1 MSETKEPRDSQGG
14 QGRTLSLR
22 RTVESGQV
30 RQSFSR
36 GRSKPVVV
44 EKKRRRSFG
53 PEGQQGE
60 GEPRPTTTASPPAPQ
75 GASPAPQGTSP
86 QGTPPAVQRTES
98 RPAAPAPETTTQAP
112 RRPTRGVVLRAL
124 TEEEKQARA
133 RALEGAR
140 HAEEE
145 ARKRAVEDAH
155 RQAEED
161 ARLSVEREAAARRQ
175 AEEEARKRTEE
186 EARQRAE
193 EEAARRLATEK
204 PAETADAGLRRPV
217 GAPLPAAEE
226 EEEDAPKRKGAPAKP
241 LAGRRDAGERRRTG
255 KLTITRALDDEGER
269 QRSLAAVRR
278 AREREKRLQAQMRE
292 APRKVVREVVIPD
305 TITVQELANRMAE
318 RGSDV
323 VRTLMRM
330 GVMVTIT
337 QSIDQDTAQLVAEEF
352 GHVSKR
358 VSEADVEEGLMT
370 ATDEETA
377 LQPRPPVVTVMGH
390 VDHGKTSLLDAIRK
404 TDVVSGE
411 AGGIT
416 QHIGAYQV
424 VTESGGRITFI
435 DTPGHAAFTAMRAR
449 GAKVTDIVILVVAAD
464 DGVMPQTVE
473 AINHAR
479 AAQVPIIVAVN
490 KMDKPGADPNRVRQE
505 LLQHEVFTEDMG
517 GDVVSVEVSAVQRTN
532 VDRLLEMVLLQAE
545 LLDLSANPDRPAEG
559 AVIEARL
566 DRGRGPVATL
576 LVQRGTLRT
585 GDTLVAGAESGR
597 VRALLNDRGEQVTE
611 AGPSTP
617 VEILGLNA
625 TPEAG
630 DTFAVVENEAR
641 AREISDFRRRKQRDA
656 KAATGSRGTLE
667 QMMSQLRES
676 DSKELPIVIK
686 GDVQGSVEA
695 IGAALDKLGTE
706 DVRARILHAGVGGV
720 TESDVTLAQAS
731 GAVII
736 AFNVRANK
744 QARDLA
750 ERDGVEIRY
759 YSIIYDLI
767 DNVRNAMAGLLAPT
781 IVERPLGAA
790 EVREVFSVSKVGKVA
805 GCLVVDG
812 VVRRGAR
819 ARLVRDDVVI
829 HEGVIATLKRFKD
842 DAREVQAGTECGMGF
857 ERFHD
862 MQAGDTIEVFEVEEV
877 ARTL

>member
-1 MSETKEPRDSQGG
+1 
-14 QGRTLSLR
+14 
-22 RTVESGQV
+22 
-30 RQSFSR
+30 
-36 GRSKPVVV
+36 
-44 EKKRRRSFG
+44 
-53 PEGQQGE
+53 
-60 GEPRPTTTASPPAPQ
+60 
-75 GASPAPQGTSP
+75 
-86 QGTPPAVQRTES
+86 
-98 RPAAPAPETTTQAP
+98 
-112 RRPTRGVVLRAL
+112 VLRAL

-145 ARKRAVEDAH
+145 ARRRALDDAR

-193 EEAARRLATEK
+193 EEAARRLAAEK
-204 PAETADAGLRRPV
+204 PAEATDAGLRRPV
-217 GAPLPAAEE
+217 VGAPLPVADDEE
-226 EEEDAPKRKGAPAKP
+226 EEAPKRKGAPAKP

-278 AREREKRLQAQMRE
+278 AREREKRHQAQMRE

-305 TITVQELANRMAE
+305 AITVQELANRMAE

-323 VRTLMRM
+323 VRALMRM

-337 QSIDQDTAQLVAEEF
+337 QSIDQDTAQLIAEEF
-352 GHVSKR
+352 GHVAKR

-370 ATDEETA
+370 ATDDETA

-479 AAQVPIIVAVN
+479 AAHVPIIVAVN

-576 LVQRGTLRT
+576 LVQRGTLRA

-630 DTFAVVENEAR
+630 DTFVAVENEAR
-641 AREISDFRRRKQRDA
+641 AREISDFRQRKQRDA
-656 KAATGSRGTLE
+656 KAATGTRSTLE

-695 IGAALDKLGTE
+695 ITAALDKLGTE
-706 DVRARILHAGVGGV
+706 DVRARVLHSGVGGV

-750 ERDGVEIRY
+750 ARDGVEIRY

-812 VVRRGAR
+812 VVRRGAK
-819 ARLVRDDVVI
+819 ARLVRDDVVL
-829 HEGVIATLKRFKD
+829 HEGAIATLKRFKD
-842 DAREVQAGTECGMGF
+842 DVREVQAGTECGMGF